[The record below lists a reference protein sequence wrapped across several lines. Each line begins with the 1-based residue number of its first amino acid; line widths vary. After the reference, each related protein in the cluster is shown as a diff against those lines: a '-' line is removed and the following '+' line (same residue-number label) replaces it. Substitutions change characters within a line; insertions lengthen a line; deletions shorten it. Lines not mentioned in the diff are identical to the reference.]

1 MNKTQLIDAVADG
14 TGMSKAVAEKML
26 DVAIDTITRALKDG
40 DSVTI
45 VGFGT
50 FRASERA
57 ARSGRNPRT
66 GEAIDIKA
74 ARIPKFS
81 AGKAFKDALNWRPCC
96 SKVFEARETAS
107 RRTPRVVGR
116 TTVRCLRRHATVPG
130 A

>member
-74 ARIPKFS
+74 ARITKFS
-81 AGKAFKDALNWRPCC
+81 AGKAFKDALN
-96 SKVFEARETAS
+96 
-107 RRTPRVVGR
+107 
-116 TTVRCLRRHATVPG
+116 
-130 A
+130 